1 MPEQLVK
8 HIDIEVRPSRG
19 YQTVGYTARV
29 VFDEAISAVQAI
41 AEAEETGALLIESAQ
56 SAIDNLIAMNAPS
69 TKAAPVGAVTST
81 PAPTAPPVAGELIWL
96 EGQKPNN
103 AGSIRYVSS
112 KSVTSQQ
119 MREAAVAQLGALGL
133 SSEMVDVFD
142 DRVGNYGLESGN
154 ASYSAGKL
162 KVKDGTPL
170 AAALQG
176 KKIAGSVDFRN
187 DGSIVVSLSKD
198 AKAAMQAL
206 EVAESLRTLDATPV

>member
-29 VFDEAISAVQAI
+29 VFDDPIPAVQAI
-41 AEAEETGALLIESAQ
+41 AEAEETGALLVEAAQ
-56 SAIDNLIAMNAPS
+56 AAIDQLIETNTS
-69 TKAAPVGAVTST
+69 TKAAPAAAAPST
-81 PAPTAPPVAGELIWL
+81 PAAAAAPAAGNLEWL
-96 EGQKPNN
+96 EGEKPNN
-103 AGSIRYVSS
+103 AGTIRYVSS
-112 KSVTSQQ
+112 KSISSQQ
-119 MREAAVAQLGALGL
+119 LREAAVAQLSSLGL
-133 SSEMVDVFD
+133 STEMVDVFD

-176 KKIAGSVDFRN
+176 KKIAGSVDFRQ

-206 EVAESLRTLDATPV
+206 DVAKSLAATPV

>member
-1 MPEQLVK
+1 MPEVTVT

-29 VFDEAISAVQAI
+29 TFDQPVEAVEAIALSEDVRGLLM
-41 AEAEETGALLIESAQ
+41 EAANEGIDILIQQRDAQ
-56 SAIDNLIAMNAPS
+56 PAAATAAPAPS
-69 TKAAPVGAVTST
+69 PAGAPVASG
-81 PAPTAPPVAGELIWL
+81 GLEWL
-96 EGQKPNN
+96 EGEKPNN
-103 AGSIRYVSS
+103 AGPIRYVSS
-112 KSVTSQQ
+112 KSISSQQ
-119 MREAAVAQLGALGL
+119 LREAAQQQLASLGL
-133 SSEMVDVFD
+133 STEMVDIFD

-176 KKIAGSVDFRN
+176 KKIAGSVDFRP
-187 DGSIVVSLSKD
+187 DGSIAVSLSKD

-206 EVAESLRTLDATPV
+206 DVAKSLSQLEATPV

>member
-29 VFDEAISAVQAI
+29 VFDDPIPAVQAI
-41 AEAEETGALLIESAQ
+41 AEAEETGALLAESAQ
-56 SAIDNLIAMNAPS
+56 AAIDQLIETNASTKTAPAAAAPS
-69 TKAAPVGAVTST
+69 SLAAVAAPA
-81 PAPTAPPVAGELIWL
+81 AGNLEWL
-96 EGQKPNN
+96 EGEKPNN
-103 AGSIRYVSS
+103 AGTIRYVSS
-112 KSVTSQQ
+112 RSISSQQ
-119 MREAAVAQLGALGL
+119 LREAAVAQLSSLGL
-133 SSEMVDVFD
+133 STEMVDVFD

-176 KKIAGSVDFRN
+176 KKIAGSVDFRA

-206 EVAESLRTLDATPV
+206 DVAKSLAATPV

>member
-29 VFDEAISAVQAI
+29 VFDDPIPAVQAI
-41 AEAEETGALLIESAQ
+41 AEAEETGALLAESAQ
-56 SAIDNLIAMNAPS
+56 AAIDQLIGTNTS
-69 TKAAPVGAVTST
+69 TNAAPVAAATHP
-81 PAPTAPPVAGELIWL
+81 PATAAAPVVGNLEWL
-96 EGQKPNN
+96 EGEKPNN
-103 AGSIRYVSS
+103 AGTIRYVSS
-112 KSVTSQQ
+112 KSISSQHLREIAVT
-119 MREAAVAQLGALGL
+119 QLSALGL
-133 SSEMVDVFD
+133 STEMVDVFD

-176 KKIAGSVDFRN
+176 KKIAGSVDFRA

-198 AKAAMQAL
+198 ARAAMQAL
-206 EVAESLRTLDATPV
+206 DVAKSLAATPF

>member
-29 VFDEAISAVQAI
+29 VFDEPIPAVQAL
-41 AEAEETGALLIESAQ
+41 AEAEETGALLAESAQ
-56 SAIDNLIAMNAPS
+56 TAIDNLIATN
-69 TKAAPVGAVTST
+69 TQAAPVAAATST
-81 PAPTAPPVAGELIWL
+81 PTSPAAPAAGNLEWL

-103 AGSIRYVSS
+103 AGTIRYVSS
-112 KSVTSQQ
+112 KSISSQQ
-119 MREAAVAQLGALGL
+119 LREAAVAQLPSLGL
-133 SSEMVDVFD
+133 STDLVDVFD

-176 KKIAGSVDFRN
+176 KKIAGSVDFRA

-206 EVAESLRTLDATPV
+206 DVAKSLAATPV

>member
-1 MPEQLVK
+1 MPNHSVQYLDV
-8 HIDIEVRPSRG
+8 EVRPSRG

-29 VFDEAISAVQAI
+29 IFDGPVEIVEAIAATDDVRAMLMESANEGI
-41 AEAEETGALLIESAQ
+41 DLLIEAKG
-56 SAIDNLIAMNAPS
+56 NEPAPATS
-69 TKAAPVGAVTST
+69 QAAPA
-81 PAPTAPPVAGELIWL
+81 PVASGNLEWL

-103 AGSIRYVSS
+103 AGPIRYVSS
-112 KSVTSQQ
+112 RSITSQQ
-119 MREAAVAQLGALGL
+119 MRDVAQSQLASLGL
-133 SSEMVDVFD
+133 STDMVDIFD

-176 KKIAGSVDFRN
+176 KKIAGSVDFRP
-187 DGSIVVSLSKD
+187 DGTIAVSLSKD

-206 EVAESLRTLDATPV
+206 DVAKSLSSLEATPV